1 MRSQFTKSIIDI
13 FKKNKKILLILG
25 DIGVFGFKDLIKK
38 KNSRAIN
45 IGILEQATI
54 SFAAGLSKIGFIP
67 IVHTIATFMVNRAF
81 EQLKLD
87 FGYQKLNGNFISIGA
102 SYDYAALGCSH
113 HCPEDVNLMKNIP
126 NMQIIIPGNSS
137 EFHQLFTQ
145 SYKKKLPKYFRLSIE
160 ENVFTSKI
168 AYGKAQILN
177 QGKNIT
183 VFAIGPV
190 LNFVL
195 EECKKFN
202 LNLIYY
208 TTVRPFDY
216 KILDKI
222 RNKTKKIIIVEPF
235 YCGSIT
241 NEVLSYYKK
250 DNLKIESIS
259 IPYKFLDKYG
269 LKKEHDENL
278 GFSIKNFQK
287 KIVTMLK
294 F

>member
-1 MRSQFTKSIIDI
+1 M
-13 FKKNKKILLILG
+13 
-25 DIGVFGFKDLIKK
+25 
-38 KNSRAIN
+38 
-45 IGILEQATI
+45 
-54 SFAAGLSKIGFIP
+54 
-67 IVHTIATFMVNRAF
+67 
-81 EQLKLD
+81 
-87 FGYQKLNGNFISIGA
+87 
-102 SYDYAALGCSH
+102 
-113 HCPEDVNLMKNIP
+113 
-126 NMQIIIPGNSS
+126 
-137 EFHQLFTQ
+137 
-145 SYKKKLPKYFRLSIE
+145 
-160 ENVFTSKI
+160 
-168 AYGKAQILN
+168 
-177 QGKNIT
+177 
-183 VFAIGPV
+183 
-190 LNFVL
+190 NFVL